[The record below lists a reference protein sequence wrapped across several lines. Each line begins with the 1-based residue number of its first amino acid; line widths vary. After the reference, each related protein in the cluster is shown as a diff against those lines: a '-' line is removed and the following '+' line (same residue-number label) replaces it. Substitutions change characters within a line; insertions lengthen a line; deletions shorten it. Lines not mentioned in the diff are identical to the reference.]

1 MPAADAATV
10 RTAAARAAGLAA
22 ELRQVHAALSGS
34 MGQAAGWSGSAEL
47 AFQDSMS
54 SQLSQFAPAVQRY
67 EGYAAAFAR
76 YATEL
81 EWVEPRLR
89 AARSRLANAVP
100 AGLGGGVDPSCVAAA
115 EFQRCWADWDA
126 ARARCAAG
134 LAAAGEVAADPRRSG
149 WSRLLHG
156 VTSVLPD
163 GISLADLSRAL
174 ADLGQA
180 LTVAGVVLALVCP
193 PAAGAVWAAVAVVAV
208 CQLAI
213 DTTRRQRG
221 ERVGLASLGWDAM
234 AVLPVGRLAAQA
246 RTAAEASEA
255 IERLAPELRSSRIV
269 PGGGLAAH
277 EGTATYRGHTLLKHV
292 GKTPEELA
300 QRFRVEPDLRW
311 SSSFTD
317 RGSAEALISRAVA
330 ENGSAITRWLAQPGN
345 RLVLDEDYGIEV
357 GRSMSRHG
365 TVIGPSSFRVVLAKE
380 NSSLG
385 FFVRTAYPR
394 PIDD

>member
-10 RTAAARAAGLAA
+10 RMAAARAAELAA
-22 ELRQVHAALSGS
+22 ELRRVHAALSGS

-47 AFQDSMS
+47 AFQDSVS

-67 EGYAAAFAR
+67 EGYAAAFGR
-76 YATEL
+76 YAAEL
-81 EWVEPRLR
+81 EYVEPRLR
-89 AARSRLANAVP
+89 TARSRLASTAP
-100 AGLGGGVDPSCVAAA
+100 AGRGGGGDPSCLAAA

-134 LAAAGEVAADPRRSG
+134 LAAAGEVDADPRRSG

-163 GISLADLSRAL
+163 GISLAELSRAL

-180 LTVAGVVLALVCP
+180 LMVAGVVLALVCP

-221 ERVGLASLGWDAM
+221 ERVGLGTLGWDAM
-234 AVLPVGRLAAQA
+234 AVLPVGRLVARA
-246 RTAAEASEA
+246 RTAAEASKA

-292 GKTPEELA
+292 GKTPEQLA
-300 QRFRVEPDLRW
+300 QRFNVEPDLRW

-317 RGSAEALISRAVA
+317 RGSAEALISRALA
-330 ENGSAITRWLAQPGN
+330 ENGAVITRWLARPGN

-357 GRSMSRHG
+357 GRSMSRLG
-365 TVIGPSSFRVVLAKE
+365 AVIHPSSFRVVLAKE

-385 FFVRTAYPR
+385 FFIRTAYPR
-394 PIDD
+394 PTDD